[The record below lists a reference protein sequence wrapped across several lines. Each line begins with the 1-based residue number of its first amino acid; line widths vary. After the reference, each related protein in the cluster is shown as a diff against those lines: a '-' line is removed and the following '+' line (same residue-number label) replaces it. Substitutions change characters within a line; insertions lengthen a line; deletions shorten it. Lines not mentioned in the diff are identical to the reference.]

1 MSNSQPSASAKALP
15 LAGPPPDSQNGP
27 QPAALS
33 DDLKRAL
40 AALDMPAIVAL
51 AEEQAWLAVSI
62 TGDPE
67 ALLRSYRSRN
77 KRITG
82 IALTLRC
89 ANEVAG
95 GRVVARALDLIERQ
109 GTRRDGRYVAVTAD
123 VLEARLRESAGV
135 LCMLMF

>member
-1 MSNSQPSASAKALP
+1 
-15 LAGPPPDSQNGP
+15 
-27 QPAALS
+27 
-33 DDLKRAL
+33 
-40 AALDMPAIVAL
+40 MPAIVAL

-135 LCMLMF
+135 LGVPVYSNEQWLAMGAARLEQQAQGGG

>member
-15 LAGPPPDSQNGP
+15 LAGTPPDSQNGP

-67 ALLRSYRSRN
+67 ALLRLASGRSG
-77 KRITG
+77 K
-82 IALTLRC
+82 
-89 ANEVAG
+89 V
-95 GRVVARALDLIERQ
+95 RVEAARAL
-109 GTRRDGRYVAVTAD
+109 GRTHQAGMVN
-123 VLEARLRESAGV
+123 ARLRRAQREGLIPAPKKV
-135 LCMLMF
+135 VRP